1 MLGWTRTRKVVF
13 ARLQAKTADSI
24 RVHKRYCM
32 VSSLSVFYDGHHGVD
47 VFSEAGGAEG
57 ASTGGRFLVLNH
69 WAPTLPSVV
78 LLPHWSHLAPYSLR
92 L

>member
-24 RVHKRYCM
+24 RCTNGM
-32 VSSLSVFYDGHHGVD
+32 GSSLSVFYDGHHGVD

>member
-1 MLGWTRTRKVVF
+1 MDEDEKG
-13 ARLQAKTADSI
+13 RLCKTSGKN
-24 RVHKRYCM
+24 RGLNRLSTNGM
-32 VSSLSVFYDGHHGVD
+32 GSSLSVFYDGHHGVD

>member
-1 MLGWTRTRKVVF
+1 MDEDEKGRIC
-13 ARLQAKTADSI
+13 KTSGKN
-24 RVHKRYCM
+24 RGLNSMCTNGM
-32 VSSLSVFYDGHHGVD
+32 GSSLSVFYDGHHGVD

-69 WAPTLPSVV
+69 WAPTLASVV

>member
-1 MLGWTRTRKVVF
+1 MDEDEKG
-13 ARLQAKTADSI
+13 RLCKTSGKN
-24 RVHKRYCM
+24 RGLNPMCTNGM
-32 VSSLSVFYDGHHGVD
+32 GSSLSVFYDGHHGVD